1 MHAHH
6 LTPALITALALAAS
20 APALAGPPTAA
31 NKAPTSAAAKKQ
43 AAAAPITAPIHEAY
57 ATVEAIT
64 RARQRGLDG
73 TTLRFIDAPETPNDE
88 RLAAVRA
95 IYAHSPKAR
104 HAHTYARHL
113 MRQRGATPA
122 RFDLA
127 RLGTHE
133 ALVLGY
139 MLAIERPTTLDGL
152 GGKSEVERAG
162 PVTLLTAA
170 VNRHRGD
177 LSTNLIYGLVKAQ
190 LATAQPK
197 HALCAPGRCI
207 DAVLE
212 NYTTE
217 WSVRPEAVCLI
228 VASVASSAPKDAQ
241 PTHSKRACARVTARA
256 DDAPGYARNGQSPG
270 TPGPAITTGVASN
283 SPTNGPQQG
292 RFASPSRGNGPNAQ
306 QLQLLQAQL
315 QAMLPPG
322 VTVDVNA
329 LMRATPAQQDQMMR
343 QMIGQMSAMLP
354 PQERQMFEA
363 IMMQSQRQLQQTILQ
378 HQRMIGATPSTAPN
392 TGGAGQGA
400 TLTLQPQP
408 QPNPTAQ
415 GPTTQGPT
423 QPAAPNPD
431 DAPPSDPT
439 RATIPLF
446 DADPNAPSTAP
457 TTPGT
462 TPPVESATTG
472 DGPVPVEGGTG
483 ASGPI
488 PVDDSVS
495 PGGDIPVDAGTRGAG
510 PVPVDSGL

>member
-1 MHAHH
+1 MMRAHH
-6 LTPALITALALAAS
+6 ITTLAALLLTIA
-20 APALAGPPTAA
+20 AP
-31 NKAPTSAAAKKQ
+31 AAAKTPK
-43 AAAAPITAPIHEAY
+43 AATKASAATPATPAKSTKKSTKDPIAAPIHDAY
-57 ATVEAIT
+57 ASVDGVK
-64 RARQRGLDG
+64 RARTRGLDG

-88 RLAAVRA
+88 RLAAIRA
-95 IYAHSPKAR
+95 IYAHSPR
-104 HAHTYARHL
+104 GPHAKTYARHL
-113 MRQRGATPA
+113 MRQRGATPT
-122 RFDLA
+122 RFDLS

-139 MLAIERPTTLDGL
+139 MLALERPATLDGL

-177 LSTNLIYGLVKAQ
+177 LSTNLAYGLVKAQ

-212 NYTTE
+212 NYTVE

-228 VASVASSAPKDAQ
+228 VASVAASAPKDAQ
-241 PTHSKRACARVTARA
+241 PVIGKRACARVAARDA
-256 DDAPGYARNGQSPG
+256 DAPAYARNGQSPG
-270 TPGPAITTGVASN
+270 TPGPAISATVASR
-283 SPTNGPQQG
+283 SAATPSGSG
-292 RFASPSRGNGPNAQ
+292 RFASPTRGNGPNPQ

-322 VTVDVNA
+322 VTVDVHA

-363 IMMQSQRQLQQTILQ
+363 VMMQSQRQMQQMITQ
-378 HQRMIGATPSTAPN
+378 HRAMIGATPSNAAP
-392 TGGAGQGA
+392 GQGAQGSANGQSA
-400 TLTLQPQP
+400 TLTLQQP
-408 QPNPTAQ
+408 
-415 GPTTQGPT
+415 
-423 QPAAPNPD
+423 PAPGTPEL
-431 DAPPSDPT
+431 APPSDPT
-439 RATIPLF
+439 KKTIPLF
-446 DADPNAPSTAP
+446 DADPNAPTPAAP
-457 TTPGT
+457 T
-462 TPPVESATTG
+462 PVESGT
-472 DGPVPVEGGTG
+472 DGQSAVPVDAGTRG
-483 ASGPI
+483 NGPI

-495 PGGDIPVDAGTRGAG
+495 PGGDIPVDAGTRGSG